1 MIKTAMFIIIRKFIK
16 RSLESSKSHIKTE
29 HVISF
34 SDAIFAFSITI
45 VLLSIEVPHF
55 TNNITESDFLNE
67 LSKLVPSFETYAIS
81 FGIIAIFWIAYHR
94 LFNRISGS
102 HPILVALNLIFLFF
116 ITLISLFTVLNI
128 NYGYLHI
135 VFIIFNIILVL
146 TGSMLTIIWLVAVKT
161 GSVERDVSPSLRK
174 LILLQSITPSLV
186 FLAAIGI
193 SFINIDVA
201 QYFWLAIIPCR
212 IIISKRT

>member
-1 MIKTAMFIIIRKFIK
+1 
-16 RSLESSKSHIKTE
+16 
-29 HVISF
+29 
-34 SDAIFAFSITI
+34 

-67 LSKLVPSFETYAIS
+67 LSKLAPSFETYAIS

-135 VFIIFNIILVL
+135 VFIIYDIILVL

-161 GSVERDVSPSLRK
+161 GSVQRDVSPSLRK
-174 LILLQSITPSLV
+174 LILLQSITPPLV
-186 FLAAIGI
+186 FLVSIGI
-193 SFINIDVA
+193 SFINMDVA